1 MFDEYFNPPPCAISP
16 IPVAA
21 TPRSVDIADSPVST
35 SIDQDTPSTS
45 IPSTQ
50 EQEHSPIISHGV
62 EESPKNHIFMM
73 IHFMNLFIKTR
84 RLKDRHL
91 ITSNKDLEFERLQVL
106 ELVSCPD
113 KVMLIKLKWIYKVK
127 TDEFGRVLKKKAI
140 LVAQGFRQ
148 EEGIDFEESFAS
160 VSRIEAIRIFVA
172 NATNKNMKIFQMD
185 VKTAF
190 SIGELKEEVYVS
202 EPKVFVD
209 QDNQSHVYKLKKA
222 LYGLEQAPRVCR
234 PDLIYVVCL
243 CVRYLAKPI
252 EKHLHAVKRIFRYL
266 KETINMGLWY
276 SKDTDMSLIVYLDA
290 DRAGCHDTRRS
301 TSGTA

>member
-16 IPVAA
+16 IPVAV

-50 EQEHSPIISHGV
+50 EQEHSSIISHGV

-84 RLKDRHL
+84 SLKDRQL
-91 ITSNKDLEFERLQVL
+91 
-106 ELVSCPD
+106 
-113 KVMLIKLKWIYKVK
+113 M
-127 TDEFGRVLKKKAI
+127 VLKKKAR

-148 EEGIDFEESFAS
+148 EEGIDFKESFAS

-185 VKTAF
+185 IKTAF

-209 QDNQSHVYKLKKA
+209 QNNQSHVYKLKKA
-222 LYGLEQAPRVCR
+222 LYGLEQAPRVWY
-234 PDLIYVVCL
+234 DKLLSFLISQ
-243 CVRYLAKPI
+243 
-252 EKHLHAVKRIFRYL
+252 HLSNGAVDPTLSTQKARNNL
-266 KETINMGLWY
+266 LM
-276 SKDTDMSLIVYLDA
+276 DTDMSLIVYLDA